1 MSKTDELFR
10 PKLNAYTKS
19 PFPLAFTGSFTI
31 QTVEVPSSASSGE
44 SLRTS
49 LSQTEKNQRPEVC
62 FTLQQRLEVCLTV
75 YPWECFKR
83 LNSLYSPGLK

>member
-10 PKLNAYTKS
+10 PKLNAYTTS

-44 SLRTS
+44 SLRAS
-49 LSQTEKNQRPEVC
+49 LSQTEKIKGWKSALP
-62 FTLQQRLEVCLTV
+62 
-75 YPWECFKR
+75 
-83 LNSLYSPGLK
+83 YSKDWKSALPCTHGSVLRD